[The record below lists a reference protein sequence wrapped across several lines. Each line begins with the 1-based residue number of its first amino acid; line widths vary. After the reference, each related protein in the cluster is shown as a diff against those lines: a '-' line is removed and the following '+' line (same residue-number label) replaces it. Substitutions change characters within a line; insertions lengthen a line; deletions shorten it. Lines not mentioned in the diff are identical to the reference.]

1 MSSRSSRR
9 KQTSSA
15 VSAVLILAL
24 AGGLAFAGAP
34 SAKPPPAATARAA
47 TTVPPPVVTAVH
59 VRKEIHSLTA
69 TEITNY
75 RKGVALMQSRSFS
88 DPTSWIYQ
96 ANMHGYPANN
106 AICPVV
112 GTPQP
117 QWSTCQH
124 GSFFFLAS
132 HRMYLPYFER
142 ILQASVRPAIGI
154 PTYQFSLPCW
164 IHA

>member
-117 QWSTCQH
+117 FCTMVSVSQP
-124 GSFFFLAS
+124 GMLV
-132 HRMYLPYFER
+132 RM
-142 ILQASVRPAIGI
+142 ARPAAMVSNILLGE
-154 PTYQFSLPCW
+154 QV
-164 IHA
+164 